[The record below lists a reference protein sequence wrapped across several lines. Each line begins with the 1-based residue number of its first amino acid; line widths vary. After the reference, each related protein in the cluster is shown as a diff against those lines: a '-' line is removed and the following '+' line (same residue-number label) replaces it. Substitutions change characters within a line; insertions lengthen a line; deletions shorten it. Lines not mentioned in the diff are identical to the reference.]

1 MAKRNGA
8 LNFKMHA
15 KQTLK
20 FIIDVRLSKRK
31 PIIPLETTYEQ
42 MVLDCLFYGEEF
54 NLINIVVVVGLT
66 ILIHLR
72 FLMHHFTRHSIS
84 SAV

>member
-20 FIIDVRLSKRK
+20 FIINVRLSKRK

-42 MVLDCLFYGEEF
+42 MVLDCLFYGEERG
-54 NLINIVVVVGLT
+54 I
-66 ILIHLR
+66 
-72 FLMHHFTRHSIS
+72 
-84 SAV
+84 